1 MSLFDD
7 KSLNKR
13 EYIEGVNIFESGGT
27 SSEAYLIEAGKVDI
41 YREEDGTRHEIASL
55 GPGDIFG
62 EMALIRKQPHTSF
75 AVAAEKTLVVII
87 TQDMIDEK
95 LESTDP
101 LIKALV
107 HLFIKR
113 LYRSNDEKQGRAA

>member
-13 EYIEGVNIFESGGT
+13 EYIDGVTVFESGDDAK
-27 SSEAYLIEAGKVDI
+27 EAYLIEDGEIQI
-41 YREEDGTRHEIASL
+41 YRKEDGVRHEIATL

-62 EMALIRKQPHTSF
+62 EMALIKKQKHTSY
-75 AVAAEKTLVVII
+75 AVASKKTLVVII
-87 TQDMIDEK
+87 TAGLVDEK
-95 LESTDP
+95 LKDTDP
-101 LIKALV
+101 LIQALV

-113 LYRSNDEKQGRAA
+113 LYRSNDEKQGKVS